1 MTTVHFD
8 IHTEHPS
15 PPTESNLS
23 RTNIMRPSHLDSVYT
38 TTYQL
43 WKLPLVNDVCLPCVL
58 AQHQLRAHATALADE
73 REIDLGQ
80 LHST

>member
-23 RTNIMRPSHLDSVYT
+23 RTNILRPSYLDSVYT
-38 TTYQL
+38 TTHQL
-43 WKLPLVNDVCLPCVL
+43 WKVPLVNNVCLPCVL
-58 AQHQLRAHATALADE
+58 AQHQLRAHAAALADE

-80 LHST
+80 LQST

>member
-1 MTTVHFD
+1 
-8 IHTEHPS
+8 
-15 PPTESNLS
+15 
-23 RTNIMRPSHLDSVYT
+23 MRPSHLDSVYT